1 MSWSTECRMS
11 AKRKPRKGGRTERLS
26 ARLTPETAAQLRAL
40 AVAEGLSATDVL
52 TRLIRAAARKM
63 A

>member
-1 MSWSTECRMS
+1 MS